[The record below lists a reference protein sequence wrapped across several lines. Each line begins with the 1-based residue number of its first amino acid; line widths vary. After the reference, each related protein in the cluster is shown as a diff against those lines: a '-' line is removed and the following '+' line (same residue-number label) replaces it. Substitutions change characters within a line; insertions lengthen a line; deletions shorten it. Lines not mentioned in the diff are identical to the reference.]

1 MKALLYASIAITIL
15 GGRYCHACASSF
27 NETWINCGCAV
38 VQISIPQ
45 EGQNG
50 VSTQYETVA
59 CCPGTSVA
67 SYDPGSGTCGWTKL
81 YRLEKREQLAQTLVK
96 AGNSSLRS
104 ARADTTKSNGESEK

>member
-1 MKALLYASIAITIL
+1 MKASLYASIAMTVL
-15 GGRYCHACASSF
+15 GARYCHACASSF
-27 NETWINCGCAV
+27 SETWINCGCAV

-81 YRLEKREQLAQTLVK
+81 YRLDKREQLAQTLIK
-96 AGNSSLRS
+96 PTNSSIRS
-104 ARADTTKSNGESEK
+104 FRANTIKLNGEGKK